1 MVVGRSWLFTEACYY
16 AALES
21 LERFNNS
28 RCHTSLLRPLQR
40 QHRSRHRKMESV
52 VAPGE
57 RDATLILRN
66 RERRL
71 HRRDPVPRRPSSDL
85 AAVVAVRGQG

>member
-1 MVVGRSWLFTEACYY
+1 MVVGGSWLFTAACDY

-40 QHRSRHRKMESV
+40 QHHSRHRKMESA

-57 RDATLILRN
+57 RDAN
-66 RERRL
+66 REHRL
-71 HRRDPVPRRPSSDL
+71 HRRDLVLRRPSSDL
-85 AAVVAVRGQG
+85 AAVVAVKGQG